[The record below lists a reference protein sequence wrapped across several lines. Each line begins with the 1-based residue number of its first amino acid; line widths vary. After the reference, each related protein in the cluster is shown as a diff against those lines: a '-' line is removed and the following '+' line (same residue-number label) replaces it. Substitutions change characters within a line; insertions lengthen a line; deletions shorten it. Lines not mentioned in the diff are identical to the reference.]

1 MDKVFINNAFTKA
14 CDCYLD
20 SNDNVKGVMYNSF
33 LVVVI
38 RMLVSIYS
46 ELDIINPKVMGDEDL
61 LKENLCKFGYSKMDV
76 EVFLSNLELFYEFE
90 NANNNDKFRKRN
102 PYFIIIQKELI
113 DMFIKK
119 KLNFYITNDEV
130 REFYDLL
137 YTPYA
142 TNPLRVS
149 FNYLHAKDILKIDKV
164 PEKLNIVGGGIIAVE
179 VANIYSTLGS
189 EVNIIARSKALKE
202 IDSNIKDYIFKNL
215 LSEIN
220 ILEETDVVE
229 CKKNKVITNKNEE
242 LEGVP
247 FFATGR
253 VANSEIVRDIVE
265 LNPDNTIKVNEI
277 METTKEHVY
286 AAGDVTGGYQLT
298 PVARME
304 GITAARN
311 MANYPNKVVYHAI
324 PQTLSLNTE
333 VSFVE
338 DEKNNCSEEDKVDIG
353 IPGIAGPGAFWKIL
367 SGDTGYTKISFD
379 KKQNK
384 ITSNNQKKQ
393 SPQPLNQKHPKTN
406 TTSKNDKMQ
415 YF

>member
-149 FNYLHAKDILKIDKV
+149 FNYLHAKDILKIDRYFRIEMKENV
-164 PEKLNIVGGGIIAVE
+164 KIILPKEKHLLNALVYEMINYNYDYVK
-179 VANIYSTLGS
+179 NLDSS
-189 EVNIIARSKALKE
+189 EIDKINSQVYDYFKIRENAINKEYLLEKE
-202 IDSNIKDYIFKNL
+202 IERIVKEN
-215 LSEIN
+215 
-220 ILEETDVVE
+220 
-229 CKKNKVITNKNEE
+229 NKVTSGN
-242 LEGVP
+242 
-247 FFATGR
+247 
-253 VANSEIVRDIVE
+253 
-265 LNPDNTIKVNEI
+265 
-277 METTKEHVY
+277 
-286 AAGDVTGGYQLT
+286 GY
-298 PVARME
+298 
-304 GITAARN
+304 
-311 MANYPNKVVYHAI
+311 
-324 PQTLSLNTE
+324 
-333 VSFVE
+333 
-338 DEKNNCSEEDKVDIG
+338 VDILLVLSVICTVLMLLG
-353 IPGIAGPGAFWKIL
+353 IVLFIL
-367 SGDTGYTKISFD
+367 V
-379 KKQNK
+379 
-384 ITSNNQKKQ
+384 
-393 SPQPLNQKHPKTN
+393 
-406 TTSKNDKMQ
+406 
-415 YF
+415 